1 MPRRTLPAVATSL
14 ALTAAVGAA
23 TAAAAPDRI
32 VPGRSIGAMALGDER
47 ATVAARQGD
56 DGVVIAR
63 TPDPAHPG
71 NRNLDAVLVAYP
83 WLSITVRFPTDEAS
97 TGATVV
103 ATRSARYRTAAGVG
117 VGATRAALLSAHPA
131 VKCTGNA
138 CRLAP
143 GAGRKVTRFT
153 LANGR
158 VVRVAVSAK

>member
-1 MPRRTLPAVATSL
+1 MSRPVVRALATALAVTAVA
-14 ALTAAVGAA
+14 GAA
-23 TAAAAPDRI
+23 SAATNRI
-32 VPGRSIGAMALGDER
+32 APGRAIGSIALGDER
-47 ATVAARQGD
+47 ATIAARLGGD
-56 DGVVIAR
+56 GLVIAR

-71 NRNLDAVLVAYP
+71 NRNLDRVLVAYP
-83 WLSITVRFPTDEAS
+83 SLSITARFPTDEAS

-117 VGATRAALLSAHPA
+117 VGATRAALLNAHPA

-138 CRLAP
+138 CRLGP

-158 VVRVAVSAK
+158 VARVAVSAN